1 MDQSHP
7 VDPARPDSGATEAAA
22 NRAQHAAEAAAAA
35 RDTLDRLES
44 DLDAIETAIEALESA
59 DELPEVD
66 VAVGPAVA
74 VEEHAAV
81 WTDEAEGPLQS
92 GAPRREE
99 QSMGFALDKLGL
111 WTEGPEFTVEADRT
125 KAYAAATNDAIAA
138 HVNGEVAPPVFAVVP
153 IWDTMAGAMA
163 GVVPPEIILLVVHGE
178 QDMRFHKPI
187 IPGMVLRSKA
197 APIGIHVKP
206 NGTTVVV
213 KVETSD
219 QTGDLVVE
227 QYMTSFFRGVSDGES
242 GGDQAPDHKLT
253 AETKAADPVAT
264 VTQTLDT
271 DQTYRYA
278 EASGD
283 HMPIHLD
290 DDVAKS
296 VGLPGII
303 IHGLCTM
310 AFTSVAAVQELC
322 DGDSTK
328 LRRLAVRFSRPV
340 LPGQQI
346 TTQFWAAGVADGHPV
361 FGYETRNGDGD
372 VVIKDGLVE
381 IAGS

>member
-1 MDQSHP
+1 MDETLP
-7 VDPARPDSGATEAAA
+7 PDATRVDAVADAS
-22 NRAQHAAEAAAAA
+22 
-35 RDTLDRLES
+35 TLEQLES
-44 DLDAIETAIEALESA
+44 ELTAIEAAVERIEAGDLDA
-59 DELPEVD
+59 VD
-66 VAVGPAVA
+66 VVASPAVA
-74 VEEHAAV
+74 ADAAPIAS
-81 WTDEAEGPLQS
+81 DAGPLQS
-92 GAPRREE
+92 RAPEREE
-99 QSMGFALDKLGL
+99 TAMGFALEKLGQ
-111 WTEGPEFTVEADRT
+111 WTEGPEFKVEADRT
-125 KAYAAATNDAIAA
+125 KAYAAATNDPNAA
-138 HVNGEVAPPVFAVVP
+138 HTAGEVAPPVFAVVP

-163 GVVPPEIILLVVHGE
+163 GVVPPEVLLLVVHGE

-187 IPGMVLRSKA
+187 VPGAVLRSKA

-206 NGTTVVV
+206 NGTTVAV
-213 KVETSD
+213 KVETRDES
-219 QTGDLVVE
+219 GDLVVE
-227 QYMTSFFRGVSDGES
+227 QYMTSFFRGVSEGDS
-242 GGDQAPDHKLT
+242 GGDAAPDHKLS
-253 AETKAADPVAT
+253 ADTKAGAPVAS

-283 HMPIHLD
+283 NMPIHLD
-290 DDVAKS
+290 ADVAKS

-322 DGDSTK
+322 DGDSTR

-340 LPGQQI
+340 LPGQEI
-346 TTQFWAAGVADGHPV
+346 TTTFWAAGDADGNPV

-381 IAGS
+381 VAG